1 MKMSWTQRIIQ
12 QIPNLITMGNLFCGV
27 YAIILLFGEKIHLAC
42 LLVFLAALLDFLDG
56 FAAKLLNAKSPMGGQ
71 LDSLA
76 DVVTFGVV
84 PGLMMYQLLA
94 YAYQLKDN
102 AIGTNN
108 AWFAIA
114 LLLPIAGAWRLA
126 RYNISTP
133 PADGRFYGL
142 PIPMMGLT
150 VACLPMTLFM
160 NNPVINDWILRPW
173 ILNLLIIA
181 LAWLMTSKLPMMNL
195 KPVKWTIAG
204 NEIRLLLIVLSIA
217 AGFLLKYAAGP
228 IILVLY
234 IGLSALQNKPTLE
247 ENNTN

>member
-1 MKMSWTQRIIQ
+1 MKTSWTQRILM
-12 QIPNLITMGNLFCGV
+12 QIPNLITLGNLFCGV
-27 YAIILLFGEKIHLAC
+27 YAIVLLFGEKIHWAC
-42 LLVFLAALLDFLDG
+42 MLVFVAALLDFLDG

-84 PGLMMYQLLA
+84 PGIIMYQLLA

-114 LLLPIAGAWRLA
+114 FILPLASAWRLA
-126 RYNISTP
+126 RYNITEA
-133 PADGRFYGL
+133 PADGRFFGL
-142 PIPMMGLT
+142 PTPMMGLT

-160 NNPVINDWILRPW
+160 NNPIINDWILRPW
-173 ILNLLIIA
+173 ILHSIILV
-181 LAWLMTSKLPMMNL
+181 LAWLMISKVPMMNL
-195 KPVKWTIAG
+195 KPAKWTIAG
-204 NEIRLLLIVLSIA
+204 NELRLLLIVLAVA
-217 AGFLLKYAAGP
+217 AAVFLQYAAGP

-234 IGLSALQNKPTLE
+234 IGLSALQNKPVLE
-247 ENNTN
+247 NNNTN